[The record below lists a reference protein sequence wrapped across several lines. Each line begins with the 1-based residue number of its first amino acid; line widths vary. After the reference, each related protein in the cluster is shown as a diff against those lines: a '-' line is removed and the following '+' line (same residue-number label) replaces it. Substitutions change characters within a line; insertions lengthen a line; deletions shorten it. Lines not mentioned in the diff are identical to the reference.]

1 MKYWAIVLGL
11 DGAPDKEFPMLGPYN
26 SVRAAEQ
33 AIRADVKKDLLDSN
47 EGCVKG
53 LEDFASPYMIVSAV
67 KSVRPVVHASISVT
81 LGKFVVEPPK
91 S

>member
-33 AIRADVKKDLLDSN
+33 AIRADVKKDLLDSG
-47 EGCVKG
+47 GCAKDS
-53 LEDFASPYMIVSAV
+53 EDFASPYMIVSAV